1 MIIKGIKGVTVFI
14 ITALLLSAIAANAAQ
29 LRRVTD
35 ISHVC
40 MVNNE
45 DMGKPQI
52 PVKVGSQTY
61 YGCCKMCVGTLTND
75 REARFATDPVN
86 GKEVD
91 KAKAFIGA
99 KPSGEVLYF
108 EDEKNLQAFTL
119 K

>member
-1 MIIKGIKGVTVFI
+1 MIIKAIKGHTVFI
-14 ITALLLSAIAANAAQ
+14 IMALFLSAVTANAAQ

-61 YGCCKMCVGTLTND
+61 YGCCKMCVGTLNNN
-75 REARFATDPVN
+75 RKARFAVDPVT

-91 KAKAFIGA
+91 KAKSVVGA

-108 EDEKNLQAFTL
+108 ENEKNLQAFTL